1 MGSDSKT
8 QSPFENLHLE
18 DPVNV
23 YAQIKAYDNDDSLE
37 KVNLGFSGRPKL
49 SYSLFFS
56 LII

>member
-37 KVNLGFSGRPKL
+37 KVNLAFSGMKCCV
-49 SYSLFFS
+49 
-56 LII
+56 IQ